1 MHSTASFRDRIKGK
15 GKQQQCNDAQHFCAS
30 GAVKSRNNAQTR
42 TLTNTTWWGS
52 EKKTARALS
61 LHSSCNAFLR
71 IKQAVKGRLD
81 LEGGNVARE
90 KWGARPYTVGTPRG
104 REKCTHWGAAVQRF
118 RVWSPRAAESRQ
130 THSEKHVDIANN
142 TANTQRNLR
151 LTVTTGACDCT
162 VQLEVTWVEG
172 TPRKTF
178 STQIGCKCNA
188 PTF

>member
-1 MHSTASFRDRIKGK
+1 MTRSTFVRVAQLSPATMHKHAHSQIPRGEALRRRLHVHSLYTLLAMRFCGSNRRWRGGWTWKGETLQGKNGAQDLTQWGHREGERNVHIEGRPYSDSVSDRREQPK
-15 GKQQQCNDAQHFCAS
+15 
-30 GAVKSRNNAQTR
+30 
-42 TLTNTTWWGS
+42 
-52 EKKTARALS
+52 
-61 LHSSCNAFLR
+61 
-71 IKQAVKGRLD
+71 
-81 LEGGNVARE
+81 VARD
-90 KWGARPYTVGTPRG
+90 
-104 REKCTHWGAAVQRF
+104 
-118 RVWSPRAAESRQ
+118 
-130 THSEKHVDIANN
+130 KHVDIANN